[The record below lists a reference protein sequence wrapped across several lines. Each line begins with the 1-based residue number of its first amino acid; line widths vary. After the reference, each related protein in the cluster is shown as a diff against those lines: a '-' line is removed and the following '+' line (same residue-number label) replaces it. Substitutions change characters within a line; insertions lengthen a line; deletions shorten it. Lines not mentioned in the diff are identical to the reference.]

1 MPTFS
6 YQVRDDAGVPLAGMV
21 DAGSMEEASRILRRD
36 GKTIIQLRPES
47 EEDLGVLVKPRKVRS
62 EDLMYFTNQLA
73 VMVDTGLPLTE
84 ALDSIAEE
92 TTHNGL
98 KKLVLDIAGQVKGGI
113 EFSKALAEHPKV
125 FPDLYVNM
133 VAASETSGTM
143 GAMLERLCEYMRSQ
157 RETRK
162 QVAGAMYYPVG
173 MMVFSLLIVTLM
185 MMFVLPRFEKI
196 YAGKQAVLPAPT
208 RALLAVGNT
217 MNEYWMVIA
226 AGVVATVAGIWIYV
240 RSDAGRYRAD
250 ALRLRLPALGGL
262 HHKMYIAR
270 SLRTLSTMLS
280 SGVEVLEAIR
290 ITANVAGNSLYRN
303 MWLHVAEQ
311 LRQGKTL
318 SEEMAETTLIP
329 SGVAQMISC
338 GDRSG
343 RLSDVLDRISRFC
356 EDDLKV
362 GVKAMTT
369 LIEPTMI
376 VLMGFLVGG
385 IALALLLPVFNIS
398 KIMAH

>member
-21 DAGSMEEASRILRRD
+21 DAGTMDEASRILRRD
-36 GKTIIQLRPES
+36 GKTIIHLRPES
-47 EEDLGVLVKPRKVRS
+47 EEDLGVLVRPRKVRS

-84 ALDSIAEE
+84 ALDSIAAE
-92 TTHNGL
+92 TAHNGL
-98 KKLVLDIAGQVKGGI
+98 KLLVQDIAGQVKGGI

-125 FPDLYVNM
+125 FPDLYVNTI
-133 VAASETSGTM
+133 AASESSGTM
-143 GAMLERLCEYMRSQ
+143 GTMLERLCEYMRSQ
-157 RETRK
+157 REMRK
-162 QVAGAMYYPVG
+162 QIAGAMYYPVG
-173 MMVFSLLIVTLM
+173 MMVFSLTVVTLM

-196 YAGKQAVLPAPT
+196 YAGKQAVLPTPT
-208 RALLAVGNT
+208 RVLLAVGNT
-217 MNEYWMVIA
+217 MNQYWMVIA
-226 AGVVATVAGIWIYV
+226 AGLVAAVVGTWVYV
-240 RSDAGRYRAD
+240 RSDTGRYRTD
-250 ALRLRLPALGGL
+250 ALRLRLPVLGAL
-262 HHKMYIAR
+262 HHKIYISR

-311 LRQGKTL
+311 LRQGRTL